1 MSTAA
6 AVMII
11 KAPTTA
17 APIIVRAA
25 SVLTHFWAPG
35 SGLSLIIALIHP
47 LVPSGSPVQH
57 SVLHLPPRADRT
69 AVCGSPRFGRF
80 KFRLLRH
87 IRPFS
92 SPPRP
97 PPRVRRR
104 MGLRPHL
111 PHRPRTVQCLLNPAA
126 ALGFGSDESF
136 RSGPCGETGRQDF
149 NPPLHLETTQAGH
162 GAEART
168 STTYAEAH
176 VADVILLADRPA
188 RAATFYR
195 LFTKLG

>member
-17 APIIVRAA
+17 APIIVRPA

-35 SGLSLIIALIHP
+35 SGLSFIIALIHP

-69 AVCGSPRFGRF
+69 AVCGSPRFGRL

-92 SPPRP
+92 SHARS

-111 PHRPRTVQCLLNPAA
+111 PHRPRTVQCLLSPAA

-136 RSGPCGETGRQDF
+136 RSGPCGETGRQGF
-149 NPPLHLETTQAGH
+149 Q
-162 GAEART
+162 
-168 STTYAEAH
+168 STPSSGDNNRRVTG
-176 VADVILLADRPA
+176 P
-188 RAATFYR
+188 
-195 LFTKLG
+195 KLGQVQPTLRHMSPTWLRPS

>member
-17 APIIVRAA
+17 APIIVRPA

-35 SGLSLIIALIHP
+35 SGLSFIIALIHP

-69 AVCGSPRFGRF
+69 AVCGSPRFGRL

-92 SPPRP
+92 SHARP

-104 MGLRPHL
+104 MGLCPHL
-111 PHRPRTVQCLLNPAA
+111 PHRPRTVQCLL
-126 ALGFGSDESF
+126 
-136 RSGPCGETGRQDF
+136 
-149 NPPLHLETTQAGH
+149 TTQPQ
-162 GAEART
+162 
-168 STTYAEAH
+168 
-176 VADVILLADRPA
+176 LLVLGQTRASVQVRVVKRGDRISIHP
-188 RAATFYR
+188 FI
-195 LFTKLG
+195 